1 MLHKQKRGI
10 TCVVELKIVGE
21 ERSNQHAPITAM
33 PNDTSDMRVSNME
46 PNRTSSRLQQGK
58 RNKNGEARSAGQRER
73 DLFADVDNDPKRPAR
88 ARYAHREPIMCWFYL
103 WCASYLLSLFVL
115 SSPHVPLPSHFS
127 GLAGIHS
134 LHVEIVLIP
143 T

>member
-10 TCVVELKIVGE
+10 TCVVELKIAGE

-33 PNDTSDMRVSNME
+33 PNDTSDMQVSNME

-58 RNKNGEARSAGQRER
+58 RKKNGEARSAGQRER
-73 DLFADVDNDPKRPAR
+73 DLFADVDNDQKDLHVPDTPTESPSCAGSISG
-88 ARYAHREPIMCWFYL
+88 AHHTC
-103 WCASYLLSLFVL
+103 SVSLF
-115 SSPHVPLPSHFS
+115 SQVPTSR
-127 GLAGIHS
+127 S
-134 LHVEIVLIP
+134 LLIFQASREYIVS